1 MESQEHRSQSVGSSL
16 LDTLSTVPEEQRR
29 IALERFHLLR
39 PFLEEGVA
47 LTEVARVSHLSLR
60 TLEYW
65 VARYRQE
72 GLVGLVRKPRSDRG
86 QRRLSETMQKL
97 VEGLALQKPAST
109 LRNIFRQARRI
120 AEQQGESPPSYWQVC
135 DLIKKLPPALKTLA
149 HEGTKAYQQRFD
161 LIARWEA
168 EAPNA
173 LWQADHTLLDI
184 YVVREGAEPA
194 RPWLTTIIDDYS
206 RAIAGYFF
214 SFDAPSSL
222 NTSLALR
229 QAIWRK
235 EESRWHLCGIPQTL
249 YTDNGSDF
257 TSHHLQ
263 QVGADLKIRLIYSLP
278 GQPRGRGCVER
289 LFQTCNQMLLC
300 TLPGYTQ
307 EGKVVLGQPTLT
319 LSELE
324 GHFREFLL
332 NTYHCS
338 IHSETKM
345 PPQARWE
352 AGGFLPQMPE
362 SLEQLDLLLLTVAKS
377 RKVHPDGIRFQGL
390 RYMDINLAAY
400 VGEEVTLRYDPRDM
414 AVVRVFYQERF
425 LCRAVCQELAGG
437 TIPLREIIQA
447 RNRRRREL
455 REVLTDRQQIVQ
467 RLLDVHR
474 PEPIRVP
481 PSVPEEPPR
490 PKLKRYYNE

>member
-1 MESQEHRSQSVGSSL
+1 MEPQEPGNLRGRESL
-16 LDTLSTVPEEQRR
+16 DSFSTLSEAQRHL
-29 IALERFHLLR
+29 ALERFGLLR

-47 LTEVARVSHLSLR
+47 LTEISRTLSISLR
-60 TLEYW
+60 TLERW
-65 VARYRQE
+65 VACYRQQ
-72 GLVGLVRKPRSDRG
+72 GLAGLVRKRRSDQGNRH
-86 QRRLSETMQKL
+86 LSEAMQKL
-97 VEGLALQKPAST
+97 VEGLALQKPPAS
-109 LRNIFRQARRI
+109 LRNIHRQACSL
-120 AEQQGESPPSYWQVC
+120 AEQQGETPPGYWQVR
-135 DLIKKLPPALKTLA
+135 DLVRHLSPALKTLA

-161 LIARWEA
+161 LIVRWEA
-168 EAPNA
+168 DAPNA

-184 YVVREGAEPA
+184 YVVREGQEPA

-206 RAIAGYFF
+206 RAIAGYFL

-235 EESRWHLCGIPQTL
+235 EDPRWHICGIPQIL

-263 QVGADLKIRLIYSLP
+263 QVGADLKIRLIYSQP

-307 EGKVVLGQPTLT
+307 EGKVVVGQPSLTLT
-319 LSELE
+319 QLD
-324 GHFREFLL
+324 GHFREFVL
-332 NTYHCS
+332 NTYHRNV
-338 IHSETKM
+338 HSETKM

-377 RKVHPDGIRFQGL
+377 RKVHPDGIRFQGM

-414 AVVRVFYQERF
+414 AVVRVFHEERF
-425 LCRAVCQELAGG
+425 LCRAICQELAGE

-455 REVLTDRQQIVQ
+455 REVITDRQQIVQ
-467 RLLDVHR
+467 MLLQVHR
-474 PEPIRVP
+474 PEPPREP
-481 PSVPEEPPR
+481 ASTSEEPPR